1 MKKWMY
7 NALLGIF
14 IGVFVISAGWLA
26 VYFIDGLVQQSR
38 FDALAQLKEDVTP
51 RPAVGMVDN
60 QQEETPTQPQLVEV
74 TDPKTG
80 KALSL
85 LPDFTELYLQNPDLI
100 GWMTIPGTT
109 VDYPVMQT
117 HDDPDYYL
125 YRNFDKENSNRGC
138 LYVWPGYD
146 VAAPSDCITVFGHH
160 MRDGSMFGQLSKF
173 RDADFRAENPYI
185 FFDSLQQLRTYE
197 VMAVFLTTASV
208 GQGFSYHEFID
219 AGSEKEFDAFV
230 SKVKKLQLYDTGVTA
245 QYGDKLLCLSTCEYS
260 QVNGRLVVVA
270 KQVG

>member
-14 IGVFVISAGWLA
+14 IGVFVISAGYLA
-26 VYFIDGLVQQSR
+26 VYFIDGWTQQSR
-38 FDALAQLKEDVTP
+38 FDALAERKEEVTP
-51 RPAVGMVDN
+51 RPAVGELT
-60 QQEETPTQPQLVEV
+60 QQEEEPTAPQLVEV

-80 KALSL
+80 QTRSL
-85 LPDFTELYLQNPDLI
+85 LPEFAELYLENPDLI
-100 GWMTIPGTT
+100 GWMTVPGT
-109 VDYPVMQT
+109 VIDYPVMQT

-125 YRNFDKENSNRGC
+125 YRNFDKESSKRGC
-138 LYVWPGYD
+138 LYVWPNYD
-146 VAAPSDCITVFGHH
+146 VVTPSDCVTVFGHH
-160 MRDGSMFGQLSKF
+160 MKDGSMFGQLSKY
-173 RDADFRAENPYI
+173 RDPSFRAEHPYI
-185 FFDSLQQLRTYE
+185 FFDTLTQLRTYE

-208 GQGFSYHEFID
+208 GQGFAYHEFID
-219 AGSEKEFDAFV
+219 AADQQEFDAFTAR
-230 SKVKKLQLYDTGVTA
+230 VKKLQLYDSGVTA